1 MASQAARAVKSGF
14 QGFPAEGVQFLRSL
28 TRNNL
33 REWVDPRK
41 HIYDEQVKAPMAELV
56 GALCAEMMHFGPHYV
71 AEPAK
76 AIYRIYR
83 DTRFSKDKTPYKTH
97 IAAVFPRRGLEKHA
111 GAGLYFSISPQ
122 GIEIA
127 GGVYMPGPEQLL
139 AIRTWLAENHTE
151 FRKASRGPEKLMGKL
166 YGDSLQRVPKGF
178 DAAHP
183 AASLIKMKQWLYD
196 LTLDAKLATS
206 AKLAPEI
213 LKRFRA
219 MAPVLELLNT
229 PLRAKIRNRQPA

>member
-1 MASQAARAVKSGF
+1 VFSGF
-14 QGFPAEGVQFLRSL
+14 PPEAMTFFRGLA
-28 TRNNL
+28 RNNN
-33 REWVDPRK
+33 RDWFQPRK
-41 HIYDEQVKAPMAELV
+41 EIYETKVKAPMCELV
-56 GALCAEMMHFGPHYV
+56 EAINAEMLKFAPDYIND
-71 AEPAK
+71 PKK

-139 AIRTWLAENHTE
+139 AIRTWLAENHAE

-229 PLRAKIRNRQPA
+229 PLRAKIRNRQPAMIADLF

>member
-1 MASQAARAVKSGF
+1 MFSGF
-14 QGFPAEGVQFLRSL
+14 PPEAMTFFRGLA
-28 TRNNL
+28 RNNN
-33 REWVDPRK
+33 RDWFQPRK
-41 HIYDEQVKAPMAELV
+41 EIYETKVKAPMCELV
-56 GALCAEMMHFGPHYV
+56 EAINAEMLKFAPDYIND
-71 AEPAK
+71 PKK

-122 GIEIA
+122 DIEIA

-139 AIRTWLAENHTE
+139 AIRTWLAENHAE

-183 AASLIKMKQWLYD
+183 AACRG
-196 LTLDAKLATS
+196 
-206 AKLAPEI
+206 PGH
-213 LKRFRA
+213 
-219 MAPVLELLNT
+219 
-229 PLRAKIRNRQPA
+229 PLPGRQPVQDETVALRSDARRQARHFREARPRDPQAFPRHGAGARITEHSVTC